1 MANKLVFWHNYE
13 RFVDEGTINPISPKT
28 FILSG
33 LIFVCG
39 LVLSLIIY
47 CLAFPDSFVGEHT
60 PVKLFFCTL
69 LYMLGALAMLG
80 GVYFVMAL
88 VVTRFIPTQS
98 KLLVLRCFMYVVQ
111 IVLFLLFFIGGFEN
125 YISVYGFS
133 LYSKDIIAIKSDC
146 RMMVNS
152 AKDMFSDTETLER
165 VRFNNISCLYS
176 GNQGRNAM
184 YIYAVDGNERNTK
197 FTISPGDKEKL
208 DYSAYYDV
216 TYYPNTMTIS
226 SLNIVGE
233 YDAEE
238 EALKK
243 EQEENM
249 ELLNELLDQNIEITI
264 EIDEPRE
271 SIRGSKVI
279 LIKRPHIP
287 HYDDKGGVIPL
298 DRTISLLVNKDGV
311 FYDEWDFSYRKD
323 LNDLWFLAEKG
334 EEGVFEMTLVFG
346 YDEVTGEYTPVSN
359 TIIYTLNGTDDYY
372 HPHFE
377 YESIPLDKSKIENY
391 DEHEKEEKQ

>member
-1 MANKLVFWHNYE
+1 MSNKMVFWKNYE

-33 LIFVCG
+33 LITVCG
-39 LVLSLIIY
+39 LGLNLIIY
-47 CLAFPDSFVGEHT
+47 FLAFPDSFVGEHT
-60 PVKLFFCTL
+60 PIKLFFCTL
-69 LYMLGALAMLG
+69 LYMLGTLSMLG
-80 GVYFVMAL
+80 GAYFGMSL
-88 VVTRFIPTQS
+88 IVTRFIPTNINN
-98 KLLVLRCFMYVVQ
+98 LVLRCFMYVVQ

-133 LYSKDIIAIKSDC
+133 LYSKDIKAIKSDC

-152 AKDMFSDTETLER
+152 AKDMFSDIETLER
-165 VRFNNISCLYS
+165 VRFDTMSHFYFE
-176 GNQGRNAM
+176 NQGRNAM
-184 YIYAVDGNERNTK
+184 YINAVDGNERNTK
-197 FTISPGDKEKL
+197 FTISPSDKEKL

-279 LIKRPHIP
+279 LIKRPKIP
-287 HYDDKGGVIPL
+287 YYDVRSIGDIPSNR
-298 DRTISLLVNKDGV
+298 DISLLVKKDGE
-311 FYDEWDFSYRKD
+311 FFDNWMFSCMD
-323 LNDLWFLAEKG
+323 WLNDLWFLAEKG
-334 EEGVFEMTLVFG
+334 EEGLFEMTLVFG

-377 YESIPLDKSKIENY
+377 YESIPLNGTEAEIKGSE
-391 DEHEKEEKQ
+391 